1 MPLMKLVTEIHNIDK
16 ETLKEIEESFALA
29 TGMGVVFTDPQ
40 GIHLGEGSNFCTFCK
55 SIHSHDGGLKCC
67 YASNRVAGLRA
78 LKQKKPYIFQCHAG
92 LIDIIIPIIIDDKF
106 VGTVMAGQVRCD
118 NLEDD
123 TFPSIGEQDYN
134 MPWFNTEY
142 FKKAREETMIIS
154 KERIIAAA
162 NSLFM
167 LANYIVDKNIKE
179 TLEEELLKKQDILF
193 QQEKKRTILEHSL
206 RFAKLSAMQN
216 QVDPHFMF
224 NILSSIIRLLELE
237 EYDSAQNILETFT
250 KMLRYSLHNKT
261 NLVTLEQELN
271 YIEKY
276 LYLQNF
282 RFGDRV
288 KFVIDVED
296 TLKSL
301 MLPFFSLQIFVE
313 NSIIHG
319 LEPLD
324 REGVVQILG
333 RESENYYTIIVEDN
347 GAGMDEEQLN
357 RFFKNIKKSPLSDEE
372 HLSTDTHYGLANT
385 IERLRLHFEDAF
397 TYYVESSKN
406 IGTKIILKIY
416 KKHIPNS
423 SL

>member
-1 MPLMKLVTEIHNIDK
+1 MPLTKLVTAIHSIDK
-16 ETLKEIEESFALA
+16 EALQEIEKSFALA
-29 TGMGVVFTDPQ
+29 TGMGVVFTDAL
-40 GIHLGEGSNFCTFCK
+40 GTHLGEGSNFCSFC
-55 SIHSHDGGLKCC
+55 SAIHEHKGGLNCC
-67 YASNRVAGLRA
+67 FASNRLAAQRA

-106 VGTVMAGQVRCD
+106 VGTVMAGQVQCSD
-118 NLEDD
+118 FEDGD
-123 TFPSIGEQDYN
+123 FPSIGEKDYN
-134 MPWFNTEY
+134 MPWFNTDH
-142 FKKAREETMIIS
+142 FKEMRQKALIMP

-179 TLEEELLKKQDILF
+179 ALEEELLQKQDIFF
-193 QQEKKRTILEHSL
+193 QQEKKRTVLEHSL

-237 EYDSAQNILETFT
+237 EYDSAQNVLETFT

-261 NLVTLEQELN
+261 NLVTLKQELN

-282 RFGDRV
+282 RFGERV
-288 KFVIDVED
+288 KYLIDID
-296 TLKSL
+296 DSLKNL

-324 REGVVQILG
+324 REGIVQILG
-333 RESENYYTIIVEDN
+333 RESENDYTITIEDN
-347 GAGMDEEQLN
+347 GAGMDSEQLD
-357 RFFKNIKKSPLSDEE
+357 RFFTNIKKSPLSNDE

-385 IERLRLHFEDAF
+385 IERLKLHFEDAF
-397 TYYVESSKN
+397 TYHVESTKN
-406 IGTKIILKIY
+406 IGTKIIIKIS
-416 KKHIPNS
+416 KKHLAS
-423 SL
+423 STI